1 MPKLLNVYNMLLRPE
16 ERIKKQFVK
25 VMPEGMLPPPPSPP
39 PPPDVSKPAPA
50 LMPPGASAPL
60 MALMPPAAAAAAAAP
75 PPAMVASPPAAAA
88 PPPPL
93 EEYLRRRVRPRTD
106 CAKCAVARGPDASV
120 RIDFGKAAKNKC
132 ASGKRACPLAAH
144 AISLADDG
152 VRLVEQYEETFN
164 VKAEGKIIKRKKF
177 RHFMQD
183 EYGVG
188 PLGVADKYKVTLYNP
203 AGVSADLAL
212 EGCEVK
218 LKLKFHAWTCTPT
231 SKGATRDNY
240 MGFKIV

>member
-1 MPKLLNVYNMLLRPE
+1 
-16 ERIKKQFVK
+16 
-25 VMPEGMLPPPPSPP
+25 
-39 PPPDVSKPAPA
+39 
-50 LMPPGASAPL
+50 
-60 MALMPPAAAAAAAAP
+60 
-75 PPAMVASPPAAAA
+75 MVASPPAAAA

-120 RIDFGKAAKNKC
+120 RIDFGKDAKNQC
-132 ASGKRACPLAAH
+132 ASLKRACPLAAH
-144 AISLADDG
+144 AISLEDG
-152 VRLVEQYEETFN
+152 VPLVEEYGKKFS
-164 VKAEGKIIKRKKF
+164 VKVGGRTTKRQKF

-183 EYGVG
+183 KYKVG
-188 PLGVADKYKVTLYNP
+188 PLGVAPTHKVTLYHP

-231 SKGATRDNY
+231 SKGATKDNY